1 MTRSEFREKVVELL
15 YIQAMGGD
23 YDETAYDLEIIERFR
38 DVLTHIEEINNII
51 SSNLIGYTI
60 DRLNFVDLAI
70 IQNAVYELK
79 VVSLEKEIVINE
91 AIELTKKYS
100 NLDDDSAKRFNNKL
114 LDNITKSLNK

>member
-1 MTRSEFREKVVELL
+1 VELL

-23 YDETAYDLEIIERFR
+23 YDETAYDSEIIDRFR